1 MPNEIKVSSIRPAE
15 YNPREMTKEQHVILG
30 RSLVKFGDLS
40 GIVVNVKTGNLVGG
54 HQRLRHLNAEWPILK
69 EPFKDKAG
77 TVARGDI
84 VTPWGPMSYREVSW
98 DLKTEMAANVA
109 ANKISGDWNFKSLK
123 ELLSE
128 LNDGEFDLT
137 LTGFTE
143 EELGK
148 LIDYESSGPVENEG
162 NVPSLPKVPKTKPG
176 DLYVLGKHRVLCG
189 DATSV
194 ANVAR
199 VVGPNKA
206 NMMWTDPPYGVDIE
220 SVNKS
225 LAKVGKASTTRKN
238 HGFEN
243 DLSAGLPGILSGA
256 FGAADA
262 EALEDGAV
270 IYIAHPA
277 GALSF
282 VFGDA
287 VRALEWR
294 LHETL
299 VWVKDVM
306 VLGHS
311 DYHYRHEPIFLC
323 YKAGGGRRGRGGAGW
338 YGPNNAT
345 SVLEYPKPARS
356 DEHPTMK
363 PVALVEECIKN
374 SSGNGGVVF
383 DPFLGSGTTLI
394 AAEQAGRVCVGLE
407 LSPAYVDVIV
417 QRWEKLTGK
426 TAKLDKK

>member
-1 MPNEIKVSSIRPAE
+1 MAPEIKVSSIKPAD

-84 VTPWGPMSYREVSW
+84 VTPWGPMAYREVSW

-109 ANKISGDWNFKSLK
+109 ANRISGDWNFKSLK

-148 LIDYESSGPVENEG
+148 LIAYESSGPVENEG
-162 NVPSLPKVPKTKPG
+162 DVPSLPEVAKTKPG
-176 DLYVLGKHRVLCG
+176 DLYVLGGHRVLCG

-206 NMMWTDPPYGVDIE
+206 NMMWTDPPYGVDYT
-220 SVNKS
+220 
-225 LAKVGKASTTRKN
+225 GKTKKALKI
-238 HGFEN
+238 EN
-243 DLSAGLPGILSGA
+243 DLSSGLGSLLADA
-256 FGAADA
+256 FTAADA
-262 EALEDGAV
+262 EALEDGAG

-277 GALSF
+277 GALSL

-287 VRALEWR
+287 IRGQEWR

-299 VWVKDVM
+299 VWVKDTM

-345 SVLEYPKPARS
+345 SVLEYPKPSRS
-356 DEHPTMK
+356 EEHPTMK

-374 SSGNGGVVF
+374 SSGVGGVVY
-383 DPFLGSGTTLI
+383 DPFLGSGSTLI
-394 AAEQAGRVCVGLE
+394 AAEQAGRTCVGLE
-407 LSPAYVDVIV
+407 LSPAYCDVIV

-426 TAKLDKK
+426 TAKLEKK